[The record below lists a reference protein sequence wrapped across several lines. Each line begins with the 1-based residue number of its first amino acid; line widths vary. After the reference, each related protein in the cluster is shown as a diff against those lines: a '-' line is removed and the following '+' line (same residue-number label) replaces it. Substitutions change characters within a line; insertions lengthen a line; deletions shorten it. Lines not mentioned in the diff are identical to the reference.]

1 MESMCIPWNPYGMT
15 LAEAP
20 AIFSFHNH
28 YGIHMEWTWNG
39 HGMIHSIWIPS
50 PFHMDSIWTGSY
62 GFHVHSIWI
71 TCPFHMD
78 SMSIP
83 YGPVHMD
90 SMSIPYGFHVHSI
103 WTSPYGF
110 H

>member
-1 MESMCIPWNPYGMT
+1 MDSMSIPWNPHGMT

-62 GFHVHSIWI
+62 GFHVHSIW
-71 TCPFHMD
+71 T
-78 SMSIP
+78 S
-83 YGPVHMD
+83 
-90 SMSIPYGFHVHSI
+90 PYGFHVHSI

-110 H
+110 HVHSIWTSPYGFHVHSME